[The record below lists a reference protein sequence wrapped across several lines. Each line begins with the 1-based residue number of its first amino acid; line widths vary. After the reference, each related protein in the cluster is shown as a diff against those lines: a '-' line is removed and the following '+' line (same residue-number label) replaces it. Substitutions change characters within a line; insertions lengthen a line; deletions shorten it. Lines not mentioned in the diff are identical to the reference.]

1 MIDKELLKPQ
11 LQKAIEAK
19 FAEKFGKG
27 EVAAIEIVN
36 GIIPEWLRQIRTGQ
50 FSKNPEHQTWGNT
63 YEGFCIREEN
73 RDKATEQLRGFLYGI
88 EAAGL
93 LNEEEAEELRTLLND
108 MRADETRDPYLSAM
122 KNTASKASIGIEE
135 D

>member
-19 FAEKFGKG
+19 FTEKFGKG
-27 EVAAIEIVN
+27 EVAAIGIVN
-36 GIIPEWLRQIRTGQ
+36 GIVPEWLRQIRTGQ
-50 FSKNPEHQTWGNT
+50 FSKNPEHQTWENT

-73 RDKATEQLRGFLYGI
+73 RDRATEQLRGFLYGI

-108 MRADETRDPYLSAM
+108 MRADETRDPYLGLM
-122 KNTASKASIGIEE
+122 KNTQCTASIGIEE

>member
-19 FAEKFGKG
+19 FTKKFGKD
-27 EVAAIEIVN
+27 EVAAIGIVN
-36 GIIPEWLRQIRTGQ
+36 GIVPEWLRQIRTGQ
-50 FSKNPEHQTWGNT
+50 FSKNPEYQTWGNT

-73 RDKATEQLRGFLYGI
+73 RDRAAEQLRGFLYGI

-108 MRADETRDPYLSAM
+108 MRADETRDPYLGLM
-122 KNTASKASIGIEE
+122 KNTQCTASIGIEE

>member
-11 LQKAIEAK
+11 LQKAIETK
-19 FAEKFGKG
+19 FTEKFGKD
-27 EVAAIEIVN
+27 EVAAIGIVN
-36 GIIPEWLRQIRTGQ
+36 GIIPEWLRQIHTGQ
-50 FSKNPEHQTWGNT
+50 FSKNPEYQTWGNT
-63 YEGFCIREEN
+63 YDDFCIREEN
-73 RDKATEQLRGFLYGI
+73 RDRATEQLRGFLYGI

-108 MRADETRDPYLSAM
+108 MRADETRDTYLSAM